1 MKLMNYTEARN
12 GLAEAMRHTI
22 EDKDPI
28 TITRNGQG
36 AVVMM
41 AEDEY
46 LSMQET
52 LHLLST
58 PANADRIRKGLAEYA
73 AGEFIEQELCE

>member
-1 MKLMNYTEARN
+1 MKLLNYTEARN
-12 GLAEAMRHTI
+12 GLAEAMRHTV

-28 TITRNGQG
+28 TITRNGLG

-41 AEDEY
+41 DEQEY
-46 LSMQET
+46 HSMIET

-58 PANADRIRKGLAEYA
+58 PANAERIRRGLAEYDK
-73 AGEFIEQELCE
+73 GNFQERELCD

>member
-1 MKLMNYTEARN
+1 MKLMSYTEARN

-22 EDKDPI
+22 EDRDPI

-36 AVVMM
+36 AVVMIS
-41 AEDEY
+41 EEEY
-46 LSMQET
+46 SSMQET

-58 PANADRIRKGLAEYA
+58 PANAERIRRGLADYEE
-73 AGEFIEQELCE
+73 GKMVEHELCE